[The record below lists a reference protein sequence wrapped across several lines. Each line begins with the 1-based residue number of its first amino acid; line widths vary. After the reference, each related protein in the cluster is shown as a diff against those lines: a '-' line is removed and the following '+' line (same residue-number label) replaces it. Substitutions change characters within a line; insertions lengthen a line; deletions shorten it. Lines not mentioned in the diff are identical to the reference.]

1 MTRPSSDSPN
11 TNRLNTDVKDRPENF
26 QQTGAKNLALLLIC
40 LCSIGMTVEAAN
52 LSLTTAY
59 QPDNFH
65 RADRKL
71 PEDMRRVLVL
81 PLTGDSSYEQTE
93 SSELLY
99 NVLIEE
105 LTKTKKFEVIRV
117 TPAQLKA
124 RTGQSAWRAEDAL
137 PETLLDSLGKAFACN
152 GVLFCHLTA
161 YRSYAPQLIGWRLKL
176 VDTRGGEILWAMD
189 EVFDAGRPSVV
200 AGVRSFDQREQ
211 KPTAG
216 DDNWLTLHSPR
227 RFGRYSIASA
237 LRLLP
242 DR

>member
-1 MTRPSSDSPN
+1 
-11 TNRLNTDVKDRPENF
+11 LNTDVKDRPNNPR
-26 QQTGAKNLALLLIC
+26 QTGAINIALLLVC
-40 LCSIGMTVEAAN
+40 LCWLCATAQAAN
-52 LSLTTAY
+52 VSLTTAY

-65 RADRKL
+65 RAARKL

-93 SSELLY
+93 SLESLY

-105 LTKTKKFEVIRV
+105 LTKSKKFEVIRM

-124 RTGQSAWRAEDAL
+124 HTGKSTWRAEDAL
-137 PETLLDSLGKAFACN
+137 PETLMDSLGKAFACN
-152 GVLFCHLTA
+152 GVLFCHLTT
-161 YRSYAPQLIGWRLKL
+161 YRSYAPQSIGWRLKL
-176 VDTRGGEILWAMD
+176 VDARGGEILWAMD

-200 AGVRSFDQREQ
+200 TGVKSFDRREQ
-211 KPTAG
+211 KPAND

-227 RFGRYSIASA
+227 RFGRYSIATA